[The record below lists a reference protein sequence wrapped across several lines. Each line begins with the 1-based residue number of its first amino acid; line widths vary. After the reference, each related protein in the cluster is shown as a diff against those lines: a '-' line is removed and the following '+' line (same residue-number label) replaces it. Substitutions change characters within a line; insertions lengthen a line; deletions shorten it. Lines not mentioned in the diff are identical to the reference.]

1 MILAIFVKQ
10 ESTVL
15 VVYSND
21 WSQCIK
27 CLWEEKPWNYEL
39 IVKLKVGTRHHCI
52 TRVLCTL
59 DDAI

>member
-27 CLWEEKPWNYEL
+27 CLWEEKPWNYEI
-39 IVKLKVGTRHHCI
+39 IVKLKVGTSSSLHHP
-52 TRVLCTL
+52 CTL
-59 DDAI
+59 HT